1 MKLRWTLHYANLDP
15 VGGSEQGKT
24 RPVLVINEEID
35 PQFTTLTIL
44 PVTSRK
50 PERTIYPNEVLLPS
64 GTGGLEKESIVLCHQ
79 IRTLDRKR
87 FIKFIGIIDD
97 IQIQQDIA
105 EALRFHL
112 GI

>member
-15 VGGSEQGKT
+15 VVGSEQGKT
-24 RPVLVINEEID
+24 RPVLVINEEVD
-35 PQFTTLTIL
+35 PKFTTLTIL
-44 PVTSRK
+44 PLTSRK

-79 IRTLDRKR
+79 IRTLDKKR